1 MKKSLIKGNN
11 TDFPIA
17 IIGIVSHFKESQIIW
32 NINNFAEMNF
42 SKISDFEKKLKGDIQ
57 LFSMYHFSDDSDS
70 FFLVSNKNSD
80 TLLIPK
86 YKSFDYFLVFS
97 GKNRILAERIVN
109 KITFSEVI
117 GGAYI
122 LPEDKL
128 LRKTFIRF
136 FEE

>member
-1 MKKSLIKGNN
+1 MKKSLINENK
-11 TDFPIA
+11 TDFTIV

-32 NINNFAEMNF
+32 NINNFAGMNF
-42 SKISDFEKKLKGDIQ
+42 SKISDFEKKLKEDLQ
-57 LFSMYHFSDDSDS
+57 LFSMYHFLNDSDS

-109 KITFSEVI
+109 KISFSEI
-117 GGAYI
+117 INAAYI